1 MDYEACESFIE
12 FCNDMEIATEK
23 ASIPIS
29 KKDAVKVSSIQE
41 LIARGSSGTLLMVA
55 TGKMGAQIAT
65 VIKEKKTRRNVGTA
79 AIIIGLLSIWP
90 AIIGAIVQRTSDS
103 DFKWVG
109 KYKVVVGTKNYYIVR
124 KGYTFV

>member
-1 MDYEACESFIE
+1 MNYEACESFIE

-23 ASIPIS
+23 TNISIS

-41 LIARGSSGTLLMVA
+41 LIARGSSGTPLMVA
-55 TGKMGAQIAT
+55 TGKIGTQIANT
-65 VIKEKKTRRNVGTA
+65 IKEKKTNRNIGTA
-79 AIIIGLLSIWP
+79 LIVFGLLSIWP
-90 AIIGAIVQRTSDS
+90 LLIGAIVQRTSDS